1 MYRIPMD
8 DAPTE
13 GNFVLDQGGHMMS
26 LYSKDRIYKF
36 TPDMCDAFRRSTPQ
50 PRSVLIPDVP
60 MECFKYGFPKVWLPK
75 EVPRPRWDNICR
87 AMSVPVKYRK
97 NLMYEKY

>member
-1 MYRIPMD
+1 MD
-8 DAPTE
+8 DAPTK

-26 LYSKDRIYKF
+26 NDRIYKF
-36 TPDMCDAFRRSTPQ
+36 TPDMCDEFRRSTPQ

>member
-1 MYRIPMD
+1 MD

-13 GNFVLDQGGHMMS
+13 GNFVIDQGGHMMT
-26 LYSKDRIYKF
+26 LYSNDRIYKF
-36 TPDMCDAFRRSTPQ
+36 TPEMCDRRS

-75 EVPRPRWDNICR
+75 AVPRPRWDKICR
-87 AMSVPVKYRK
+87 AMSVPTKYRK